1 MKILV
6 LTGPCYPRFGNN
18 ANLICKVIKQLL
30 PNNEV
35 RLLST
40 AFGVTNL
47 PKDVQGL
54 SVSWVTDNSISLKD
68 RAVAKIVDS
77 NGYSD
82 YVTAIKIAKMA
93 EKLRRDFNF
102 DVIVSTIE
110 PFPCAYAS
118 VLLNGAKRIL
128 YIMDPPAP
136 LADNKGTGFRLKQIK
151 RILDSQ
157 DSIITT
163 PFINQAFKDA
173 GYDIFEKVK
182 ESGFPMICESITE
195 NNDVFEMDRKKI
207 NLLFCGWLYSDIRS
221 PKYFLDIVSRLDERF
236 CIYFMGKECD
246 RLDERFNI
254 KTKAQIV
261 TMDNQPYSVALSAMN
276 QADILINI
284 GNSIPVHM
292 PSKTLEYINT
302 GKPFVNFYKMHGCPT
317 LHYTKKYPLCLNIF
331 EGNKNIN
338 ADADRFVDFCLNSI
352 NKQVD
357 REYIQ
362 DNYKDCTPG
371 YIAYLIEKELEEN

>member
-1 MKILV
+1 MKVLV
-6 LTGPCYPRFGNN
+6 LTGPCYPGCGNN
-18 ANLICKVIKQLL
+18 ANLICKVAKKFSQK
-30 PNNEV
+30 NEV

-40 AFGVTNL
+40 AFGETNL
-47 PKDVQGL
+47 PENVQGL
-54 SVSWVTDNSISLKD
+54 PVSWVTDNSISLKD

-82 YVTAIKIAKMA
+82 YVTAIRIAKTA

-118 VLLNGAKRIL
+118 VLINGVKRIL

-136 LADNKGTGFRLKQIK
+136 LADNKGTGFRLKHIK
-151 RILDSQ
+151 KILDSQ

-163 PFINQAFKDA
+163 PFINQALKDS

-182 ESGFPMICESITE
+182 ETGFPMICENTIE

-221 PKYFLDIVSRLDERF
+221 PKYFLNIVSRLDERF
-236 CIYFMGKECD
+236 CVYFMGKECD
-246 RLDERFNI
+246 KLEERFNI
-254 KTKAQIV
+254 KTKAKII

-302 GKPFVNFYKMHGCPT
+302 GKPFVNLYKFDNCPT
-317 LHYTKKYPLCLNIF
+317 LYYTKKYPLCLNIF
-331 EGNKNIN
+331 EGNKNID
-338 ADADRFVDFCLNSI
+338 AAADRFIDFCLNSI

-371 YIAYLIEKELEEN
+371 YIAHLIEKEMEEN